1 MPDTPLRPMLD
12 FLVEKWIEMHT
23 LGEYISVDEGILKW
37 RDGLHF
43 RVYIND
49 KSTKHGDE
57 SFNLADSETGYC
69 WNLDI

>member
-1 MPDTPLRPMLD
+1 
-12 FLVEKWIEMHT
+12 MHT

-37 RDGLHF
+37 RDRLHF